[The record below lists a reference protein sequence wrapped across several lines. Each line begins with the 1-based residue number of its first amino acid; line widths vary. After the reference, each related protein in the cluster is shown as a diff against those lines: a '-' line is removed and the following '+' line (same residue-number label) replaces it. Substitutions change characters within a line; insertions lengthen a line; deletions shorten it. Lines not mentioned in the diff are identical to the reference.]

1 MGVAK
6 YIKDEKDA
14 IRDVIYQSGIRIKP
28 SYSPRDLEEVG
39 FDYAE
44 DLGDPGEYPFT
55 RSLHPL
61 GYRSRAW
68 TTRQYT
74 GFGTPEETN
83 QRFKL
88 MISHGQTGLNVAFD
102 LPTQM
107 GYDSDDPRVLGEVGR
122 VGMAVD
128 SLRDF
133 ETAFKDIPLD
143 RIGSGLTINAVACI
157 MLAMY
162 QATAEKFGYP
172 REKISATPQ
181 NDILKEMIGRGA
193 WIFPV
198 DPAVRLVGDA
208 VEYAVKVLPRCNPVS
223 ICGYHIR
230 ESGATPAQ
238 EIAYAF
244 EIAKAY
250 IEEVR
255 GRGLT
260 PDDFVGSFSFNL
272 NVYGN
277 LWEQIA
283 KFRAARKLWARMLK
297 DEFGVTQKK
306 NLFLR
311 GLFGGGGSGLTK
323 AQPENN
329 IMRGAF
335 YALAAALSGA
345 QTTAL
350 CSFDEAYTIPTP
362 RAALLSLRTL
372 ELLMDEVGLRD
383 TVDPLAGSYFI
394 ETLTK
399 QMEARILDEMQEVQ
413 KIGGMRRAV
422 ALGHI
427 QRKVSRQAYE
437 FERGVQNGDYI
448 KVGVN
453 KYTEGVEDQPD
464 VELHAYDESWAEKQ
478 IAGLHEL
485 RRVRDQRAVSRTL
498 QDLEQATRAGRN
510 VMPFLVDC
518 CRAYATVGEMAGV
531 LRQVFGE
538 WEEPSIF

>member
-6 YIKDEKDA
+6 YIKNEKDA
-14 IRDVIYQSGIRIKP
+14 IQEVVYQSGIRVKP
-28 SYSPRDLEEVG
+28 VYTPQDLEAAG
-39 FDYAE
+39 FDYDT
-44 DLGDPGEYPFT
+44 DLGEPGEYPFT
-55 RSLHPL
+55 RSLHPQ

-74 GFGTPEETN
+74 GFGTPQQSNE
-83 QRFKL
+83 RFKL

-107 GYDSDDPRVLGEVGR
+107 GYDSDDPKALGEVGR

-133 ETAFKDIPLD
+133 EIAFEGIPLD
-143 RIGSGLTINAVACI
+143 RIGSGLTINAVASI

-162 QATAEKFGYP
+162 QATAEKFGYAKD
-172 REKISATPQ
+172 KISATPQ
-181 NDILKEMIGRGA
+181 NDILKEMVGRGA
-193 WIFPV
+193 WIYPV
-198 DPAVRLVGDA
+198 EPAVRLVGDA
-208 VEYAVKVLPRCNPVS
+208 IEYSVKELPRCNPVS

-230 ESGATPAQ
+230 ESGANPAQ
-238 EIAYAF
+238 EIACAF
-244 EIAKAY
+244 EIARAY
-250 IEEVR
+250 IENVKA
-255 GRGLT
+255 RGLKVE
-260 PDDFVGSFSFNL
+260 DFVGRFSFNL
-272 NVYGN
+272 NVFGN

-283 KFRAARKLWARMLK
+283 KFRAARKLWAKMLRE
-297 DEFGVTQKK
+297 DFGVQDKK
-306 NLFLR
+306 KLFLR

-323 AQPENN
+323 EQPENN

-335 YALAAALSGA
+335 YALGAALSGA

-372 ELLMDEVGLRD
+372 EIIMDEVGLRD

-399 QMEARILDEMQEVQ
+399 QMEDKILEEMKQIQ
-413 KIGGMRRAV
+413 GKGGMVHAV
-422 ALGHI
+422 ATGFI
-427 QRKVSRQAYE
+427 QRKVSQQAYE
-437 FERGVQNGDYI
+437 YEKGLQTGEYI

-453 KYTEGVEDQPD
+453 KYTDDDEDQTD
-464 VELHAYDESWAEKQ
+464 VELHEYTEEWVDKQ
-478 IAGLHEL
+478 IESLQEL
-485 RRVRDQRAVSRTL
+485 RRTRDNKAVTSCL
-498 QDLEQATRAGRN
+498 QALEKAAREGEN
-510 VMPFLVDC
+510 VMPYLVDC

-531 LRQVFGE
+531 FRDVFGE
-538 WEEPSIF
+538 WEFFNK

>member
-6 YIKDEKDA
+6 YSKGEKDA
-14 IRDVIYQSGIRIKP
+14 VKEVLYSSGISIKP
-28 SYSPRDLEEVG
+28 YYGPKDLEEAG
-39 FDYAE
+39 FDYDT

-55 RSLHPL
+55 RSLHPQ

-83 QRFKL
+83 RRFKW

-107 GYDSDDPRVLGEVGR
+107 GYDSDHPRSLGEVGR

-133 ETAFKDIPLD
+133 EIAFKGIPLD
-143 RIGSGLTINAVACI
+143 RIGSGLTINAVASI

-162 QATAEKFGYP
+162 QAVAEKSGYKK
-172 REKISATPQ
+172 EAISATPQ

-198 DPAVRLVGDA
+198 EHGVRLVGDTIA
-208 VEYAVKVLPRCNPVS
+208 YAVKELPRCNPVS

-238 EIAYAF
+238 EVACAL
-244 EIAKAY
+244 EIARAY
-250 IEEVR
+250 IDNVTAR
-255 GRGLT
+255 GIK
-260 PDDFVGSFSFNL
+260 PDEFVGRFSFNF

-277 LWEQIA
+277 LWEQVA
-283 KFRAARKLWARMLK
+283 KFRAARKLWAKMLK
-297 DEFGVTQKK
+297 EEYRVRDKK
-306 NLFLR
+306 KLFLR

-323 AQPENN
+323 EQPENN
-329 IMRGAF
+329 IIRGAY
-335 YALAAALSGA
+335 YALGAALSGA

-350 CSFDEAYTIPTP
+350 CSFDEAYTIPTE
-362 RAALLSLRTL
+362 RSALLSLRTL
-372 ELLMDEVGLRD
+372 EILMEEVGLRD

-399 QMEARILDEMQEVQ
+399 QMEEKILEEMEEL
-413 KIGGMRRAV
+413 KKMGGMVNAV
-422 ALGHI
+422 AGGHI
-427 QRKVSRQAYE
+427 QAKVARQAYDYE
-437 FERGVQNGDYI
+437 KGLESGEYI
-448 KVGVN
+448 KVGRN
-453 KYTEGVEDQPD
+453 KYRDTKEEQSD
-464 VELHAYDESWAEKQ
+464 VDLHEYNEEWMESQ
-478 IAGLHEL
+478 VSGLKEL
-485 RRVRDQRAVSRTL
+485 RRTRDNPGVSRL
-498 QDLEQATRAGRN
+498 LKELETTARDGGN
-510 VMPFLVDC
+510 VMAVLVKC
-518 CRAYATVGEMAGV
+518 CRAYATVGEMSGV
-531 LRQVFGE
+531 FRDVFGK
-538 WEEPSIF
+538 WKEPGIF